1 MPENLRCGARM
12 ARLSDDSFRYMAD
25 SRDVDVMDT
34 KMNPRKWLRKFSLE
48 SHGLYYKLYIVFG
61 LFFLIPV
68 FGFLYFAVKY
78 ELLDDT
84 YIPLFFIL
92 LLIFSLFGFVILRK
106 FFDEIVSIS
115 GNISKTV
122 AEEFSQPQI
131 STASELKGIVD
142 SFQILEHELRANFY
156 RLEKKTSEISVLK
169 ELSDLCF
176 MTFNPEDLLYITLER
191 ALKLINADIGSIMI
205 LEKPKRDTF
214 IIEACIGLGDFV
226 KKGDR
231 VIFADSI
238 AKYAVIN
245 KAPLLVEDIE
255 TDIRF
260 GRQSRPQYAT
270 KSFVC
275 MPLKTINDVI
285 GVLTISRR
293 KSEIIFTQ
301 EEVDVLSPLL
311 SNAAFTYDNLRL
323 LKESSVKSKQLQ
335 TMENISSA
343 TDSSLRSSE
352 LLHTILHEMRE
363 VIHYEMAV
371 VAELDETSPNVLFI
385 ADLLAF
391 NSTGLTRGN
400 SYGYPGTIIDKVIKR
415 QRPLILEDTSGLS
428 YPVEKEIFLDHGF
441 KTALLTPLNA
451 DGRTKGVLMLCN
463 VQTELLADMHE
474 AIECMASDLSRA
486 IEKEKMSLAF
496 ARRTNELET
505 LRQIGNALSSS
516 TFDTG
521 KVLTYTMDMIR
532 VIMNVEAGSL
542 LLLDNGELKCEVAFN
557 INIES
562 LREWRLKLGQ
572 GIAGY
577 AVTRGKTVVVENAY
591 QHPHF
596 SAEFDRLT
604 GFETKSVLCAPL
616 ISQGKV
622 IGAIEVLNKING
634 VFNNDDEHLLQAIIT
649 SVSIAMENARL
660 YKETLAMAENERSIR
675 NVFQKFVPK
684 EIVDRI
690 ILGSD
695 SARQVVD
702 EFKILTLLNIDIRG
716 YSDLSKKIGP
726 QKTVAILNY
735 FFSSMGEIVFK
746 HHGIVDK
753 YLGDGFLAVFGAP
766 VSTPLDVDNAVA
778 SALEMQQAMGS
789 INEYSVRQYGASL
802 TMGISIHTGEMV
814 VGNIGFDKKMDYT
827 VIGDSVNSVFRLQ
840 ALCKSWPNGILISEK
855 TYYAS
860 QLPLEVEEIGVYE
873 TDPGMEKLKIYRVIG
888 QQKTKA

>member
-1 MPENLRCGARM
+1 M
-12 ARLSDDSFRYMAD
+12 
-25 SRDVDVMDT
+25 
-34 KMNPRKWLRKFSLE
+34 MNPKKFFNRFSIE
-48 SHGLYYKLYIVFG
+48 SHGLYYKLSIVFG
-61 LFFLIPV
+61 LFFLAPV
-68 FGFLYFAVKY
+68 FGFLYFAI
-78 ELLDDT
+78 T
-84 YIPLFFIL
+84 YDFLSDNHIPLFFIA
-92 LLIFSLFGFVILRK
+92 LLIFSLLGFRILRK
-106 FFDEIVSIS
+106 LFDEIISVS

-131 STASELKGIVD
+131 STTGELKGIVD
-142 SFQILEHELRANFY
+142 SFQFLERELRTSFQN
-156 RLEKKTSEISVLK
+156 LGKKTAEISTLK
-169 ELSDLCF
+169 ELSDLCY

-191 ALKLINADIGSIMI
+191 ALKLTNADIGSIMI
-205 LEKPKRDTF
+205 LEKPERGAF

-231 VIFADSI
+231 INFADSI

-245 KAPLLVEDIE
+245 KTPLLVEDLE
-255 TDIRF
+255 RDIRF

-293 KSEIIFTQ
+293 KSDILFVQ
-301 EEVDVLSPLL
+301 EDVDVLSPLL

-323 LKESSVKSKQLQ
+323 LKESDVKSKQIQ
-335 TMENISSA
+335 AIENISSA
-343 TDSSLRSSE
+343 INSSLRSSE
-352 LLHTILHEMRE
+352 LLQAILYEIKNVVPYDMAIVMSLDEDIRQSLYIVDIVAFVPTNLNKGNSYLYEGTILDRTIKQQRPFILHE
-363 VIHYEMAV
+363 
-371 VAELDETSPNVLFI
+371 T
-385 ADLLAF
+385 
-391 NSTGLTRGN
+391 NSLTH
-400 SYGYPGTIIDKVIKR
+400 
-415 QRPLILEDTSGLS
+415 
-428 YPVEKEIFLDHGF
+428 PVEAEIFSNHAF
-441 KTALLTPLNA
+441 TSAILTPLKVE
-451 DGRTKGVLMLCN
+451 DRITGVLVLCN
-463 VQTELLADMHE
+463 VQTDLLADLHE
-474 AIECMASDLSRA
+474 AVECMAGNLSRA
-486 IEKEKMSLAF
+486 IEKERLSLAF
-496 ARRTNELET
+496 VRRTRELET

-516 TFDTG
+516 TFDTE
-521 KVLTYTMDMIR
+521 KVLAYTMDMIR

-542 LLLDNGELKCEVAFN
+542 LLLEHNELKCEVAFN
-557 INIES
+557 INMEA
-562 LREWRLKLGQ
+562 LQDFRLKLGQ

-577 AVTRGKTVVVENAY
+577 AATRGRTVVAQNAQ

-596 SAEFDRLT
+596 SSEFDRLT

-622 IGAIEVLNKING
+622 IGVIEVLNKIDG
-634 VFNNDDEHLLQAIIT
+634 AFNNDDEHLLQSIAT

-690 ILGSD
+690 VLGSA
-695 SARQVVD
+695 SVKPLVD
-702 EFKILTLLNIDIRG
+702 EFKTLTLLNIDIRG
-716 YSDLSKKIGP
+716 YSALSKKIGP
-726 QKTVAILNY
+726 QKIVALLNY

-766 VSTPLDVDNAVA
+766 VSTPLDVGNAVV

-789 INEYSVRQYGASL
+789 INEHYVKQYGASL

-827 VIGDSVNSVFRLQ
+827 VIGDSVNFVFRLQ
-840 ALCKSWPNGILISEK
+840 ALCKSWPDGILISEK
-855 TYYAS
+855 TYHAS
-860 QLPLEVEEIGVYE
+860 QIPLEVEEIGVYE
-873 TDPGMEKLKIYRVIG
+873 TDPGMGKLKIYRVIG
-888 QQKTKA
+888 QQKAKA

>member
-1 MPENLRCGARM
+1 MFRSQL
-12 ARLSDDSFRYMAD
+12 LYSDT
-25 SRDVDVMDT
+25 V
-34 KMNPRKWLRKFSLE
+34 MNPKKWFKKFSIE
-48 SHGLYYKLYIVFG
+48 SHGLYYKLFIVFG
-61 LFFLIPV
+61 LFFLAPV
-68 FGFLYFAVKY
+68 FGFLYFAI
-78 ELLDDT
+78 T
-84 YIPLFFIL
+84 YDFLSDNHIPLFFIA
-92 LLIFSLFGFVILRK
+92 LLIFSLLGFRILRK
-106 FFDEIVSIS
+106 LFDEIISVS

-131 STASELKGIVD
+131 SKTGELKGIVD
-142 SFQILEHELRANFY
+142 SFQILERELRTSFQN
-156 RLEKKTSEISVLK
+156 LEKKTSEISTLK
-169 ELSDLCF
+169 ELADLCY
-176 MTFNPEDLLYITLER
+176 MTFKPEDLLYITLER
-191 ALKLINADIGSIMI
+191 ALKLTNADIGSIMI
-205 LEKPKRDTF
+205 LEKPERDAF

-231 VIFADSI
+231 INFADSI

-245 KAPLLVEDIE
+245 KTPLLVEDIE

-285 GVLTISRR
+285 GVLTISKR
-293 KSEIIFTQ
+293 KSDILFAQ
-301 EEVDVLSPLL
+301 EDVDVLSPLL

-323 LKESSVKSKQLQ
+323 LKESDVKSKQIQ
-335 TMENISSA
+335 AIENISSA
-343 TDSSLRSSE
+343 INSSLRSSE
-352 LLHTILHEMRE
+352 LLQAIL
-363 VIHYEMAV
+363 YEIKNVVPYDMAIV
-371 VAELDETSPNVLFI
+371 MSLDEDIRQSLYI
-385 ADLLAF
+385 IDILAF
-391 NSTGLTRGN
+391 VPTSLNKGN
-400 SYGYPGTIIDKVIKR
+400 SYLYEGTILDRIIKQ
-415 QRPLILEDTSGLS
+415 QRPLILHETNSLTH
-428 YPVEKEIFLDHGF
+428 PVEAEIFSNHAF
-441 KTALLTPLNA
+441 ASAILTPLKVE
-451 DGRTKGVLMLCN
+451 DRITGVLVLCN
-463 VQTELLADMHE
+463 VQTELLADLHE
-474 AIECMASDLSRA
+474 AIECMAGNLSRA
-486 IEKEKMSLAF
+486 IEKERLSLAF
-496 ARRTNELET
+496 VRRTRELET

-516 TFDTG
+516 TFDTE
-521 KVLTYTMDMIR
+521 KVLAYTMDMIR

-542 LLLDNGELKCEVAFN
+542 LLMEHNELKCEVAFN
-557 INIES
+557 INMEP
-562 LREWRLKLGQ
+562 LREFRLKLGQ

-577 AVTRGKTVVVENAY
+577 AATRGRTVVAQNAQ

-596 SAEFDRLT
+596 SSEFDRLT
-604 GFETKSVLCAPL
+604 GFETKSILCAPL

-622 IGAIEVLNKING
+622 IGVIEVLNKIDG
-634 VFNNDDEHLLQAIIT
+634 VFNNDDEHLLQSIAT

-690 ILGSD
+690 VPGSA
-695 SARQVVD
+695 SAKPLVD
-702 EFKILTLLNIDIRG
+702 EFKTLTLLNIDIRG
-716 YSDLSKKIGP
+716 YSALSKRIGSQKI
-726 QKTVAILNY
+726 VALLNY

-789 INEYSVRQYGASL
+789 INEYYVKQYGASL

-827 VIGDSVNSVFRLQ
+827 VIGDSVNFVFRLQ
-840 ALCKSWPNGILISEK
+840 ALCKSWPDGILISEK
-855 TYYAS
+855 TYHAS
-860 QLPLEVEEIGVYE
+860 QFLLDVEEVGVYE
-873 TDPGMEKLKIYRVIG
+873 TDPGMGKLKIYRVIG

>member
-1 MPENLRCGARM
+1 MWGRNAPPIG
-12 ARLSDDSFRYMAD
+12 DSFCYMAD
-25 SRDVDVMDT
+25 SRDVHIPDVT
-34 KMNPRKWLRKFSLE
+34 HISETRMNPRKWFKKFSLK
-48 SHGLYYKLYIVFG
+48 SHKLYYKLFISFG

-78 ELLDDT
+78 EFLNDT
-84 YIPLFFIL
+84 YIAPFFIA
-92 LLIFSLFGFVILRK
+92 LLIFSLSGFVILRK
-106 FFDEIVSIS
+106 FFDEIISIS

-122 AEEFSQPQI
+122 AEEFPQPQI
-131 STASELKGIVD
+131 STTGELKGIVD
-142 SFQILEHELRANFY
+142 SFHILEYELRSSFHS
-156 RLEKKTSEISVLK
+156 LEKKTLEISTLK
-169 ELSDLCF
+169 ELSDLCY

-191 ALKLINADIGSIMI
+191 ALKLTNADIGSIMI
-205 LEKPKRDTF
+205 LEKPKRDAF
-214 IIEACIGLGDFV
+214 IIEACIGLGDSA

-231 VIFADSI
+231 VIFAESI

-245 KAPLLVEDIE
+245 KTPLLVEDIE

-293 KSEIIFTQ
+293 KSEILFTQ
-301 EEVDVLSPLL
+301 GDVDVLSPLL

-323 LKESSVKSKQLQ
+323 LKESSVMSKQLQ

-343 TDSSLRSSE
+343 INSSLRSSE
-352 LLHTILHEMRE
+352 LLHTILHEMKE
-363 VIHYEMAV
+363 VIPYEMAV
-371 VAELDETSPNVLFI
+371 VAELDGTSQNLLFI

-391 NSTGLTRGN
+391 NSTRLTRGN
-400 SYGYPGTIIDKVIKR
+400 SYGYSGTIIDTVIKR
-415 QRPLILEDTSGLS
+415 QSPLILEDTSGLS
-428 YPVEKEIFLDHGF
+428 SPIEKEIFLDHGF
-441 KTALLTPLNA
+441 KTALLMPLKA
-451 DGRTKGVLMLCN
+451 DGRTIGVLILCN

-474 AIECMASDLSRA
+474 AIECMAGDLSRA
-486 IEKEKMSLAF
+486 IEKEKLSSAF

-516 TFDTG
+516 TFDTE

-542 LLLDNGELKCEVAFN
+542 LLLDDGELKCEVAFN
-557 INIES
+557 INMEY

-577 AVTRGKTVVVENAY
+577 AVTRGKTVVVENAHR
-591 QHPHF
+591 HPHF
-596 SAEFDRLT
+596 SPEFDRLT
-604 GFETKSVLCAPL
+604 GIETKSVLCAPL

-622 IGAIEVLNKING
+622 IGAIEVLNKTNG
-634 VFNNDDEHLLQAIIT
+634 AFDDDDEHLLQAIAT

-690 ILGSD
+690 VLGSA
-695 SARQVVD
+695 STKQVVD
-702 EFKILTLLNIDIRG
+702 EFKTMTLLNIDIRG
-716 YSDLSKKIGP
+716 YSALSKKIGP
-726 QKTVAILNY
+726 QKIVAILNY
-735 FFSSMGEIVFK
+735 FFSAMGEIVFK

-766 VSTPLDVDNAVA
+766 VSTTLDVDNAVA
-778 SALEMQQAMGS
+778 SALEMQQAMAS
-789 INEYSVRQYGASL
+789 INEYYVKQYGASL

-827 VIGDSVNSVFRLQ
+827 VIGDPVNFVFRLQ
-840 ALCKSWPNGILISEK
+840 ALCKSWPDGILVSEK

-873 TDPGMEKLKIYRVIG
+873 TDPGMERLKIYRVIG
-888 QQKTKA
+888 QQKTKT

>member
-1 MPENLRCGARM
+1 
-12 ARLSDDSFRYMAD
+12 
-25 SRDVDVMDT
+25 
-34 KMNPRKWLRKFSLE
+34 MNPKKWFKKFSIE
-48 SHGLYYKLYIVFG
+48 SHGLYYKLFIVFG
-61 LFFLIPV
+61 LFFLAPV
-68 FGFLYFAVKY
+68 FGFLYFAI
-78 ELLDDT
+78 T
-84 YIPLFFIL
+84 YDFLSDNHIPLFFIA
-92 LLIFSLFGFVILRK
+92 LLIFSLLGFRILRK
-106 FFDEIVSIS
+106 LFDEIISVS

-131 STASELKGIVD
+131 SKTGELKGIVD
-142 SFQILEHELRANFY
+142 SFQILERELRTSFQN
-156 RLEKKTSEISVLK
+156 LEKKTSEISTLK
-169 ELSDLCF
+169 ELADLCY
-176 MTFNPEDLLYITLER
+176 MTFKPEDLLYITLER
-191 ALKLINADIGSIMI
+191 ALKLTNADIGSIMI
-205 LEKPKRDTF
+205 LEKPERDAF

-231 VIFADSI
+231 INFADSI

-245 KAPLLVEDIE
+245 KTPLLVEDIE

-285 GVLTISRR
+285 GVLTISKR
-293 KSEIIFTQ
+293 KSDILFAQ
-301 EEVDVLSPLL
+301 EDVDVLSPLL

-323 LKESSVKSKQLQ
+323 LKESDVKSKQIQ
-335 TMENISSA
+335 AIENISSA
-343 TDSSLRSSE
+343 INSSLRSSE
-352 LLHTILHEMRE
+352 LLQAIL
-363 VIHYEMAV
+363 YEIKNVVPYDMAIV
-371 VAELDETSPNVLFI
+371 MSLDEDIRQSLYI
-385 ADLLAF
+385 IDILAF
-391 NSTGLTRGN
+391 VPTSLNKGN
-400 SYGYPGTIIDKVIKR
+400 SYLYEGTILDRIIKQ
-415 QRPLILEDTSGLS
+415 QRPLILHETNSLTH
-428 YPVEKEIFLDHGF
+428 PVEAEIFSNHAF
-441 KTALLTPLNA
+441 ASAILTPLKVE
-451 DGRTKGVLMLCN
+451 DRITGVLVLCN
-463 VQTELLADMHE
+463 VQTELLADLHE
-474 AIECMASDLSRA
+474 AIECMAGNLSRA
-486 IEKEKMSLAF
+486 IEKERLSLAF
-496 ARRTNELET
+496 VRRTRELET

-516 TFDTG
+516 TFDTE
-521 KVLTYTMDMIR
+521 KVLAYTMDMIR

-542 LLLDNGELKCEVAFN
+542 LLMEHNELKCEVAFN
-557 INIES
+557 INMEP
-562 LREWRLKLGQ
+562 LREFRLKLGQ

-577 AVTRGKTVVVENAY
+577 AATRGRTVVAQNAQ

-596 SAEFDRLT
+596 SSEFDRLT
-604 GFETKSVLCAPL
+604 GFETKSILCAPL

-622 IGAIEVLNKING
+622 IGVIEVLNKIDG
-634 VFNNDDEHLLQAIIT
+634 VFNNDDEHLLQSIAT

-690 ILGSD
+690 VPGSA
-695 SARQVVD
+695 SAKPLVD
-702 EFKILTLLNIDIRG
+702 EFKTLTLLNIDIRG
-716 YSDLSKKIGP
+716 YSALSKRIGSQKI
-726 QKTVAILNY
+726 VALLNY

-789 INEYSVRQYGASL
+789 INEYYVKQYGASL

-827 VIGDSVNSVFRLQ
+827 VIGDSVNFVFRLQ
-840 ALCKSWPNGILISEK
+840 ALCKSWPDGILISEK
-855 TYYAS
+855 TYHAS
-860 QLPLEVEEIGVYE
+860 QFLLDVEEVGVYE
-873 TDPGMEKLKIYRVIG
+873 TDPGMGKLKIYRVIG

>member
-1 MPENLRCGARM
+1 M
-12 ARLSDDSFRYMAD
+12 
-25 SRDVDVMDT
+25 SRSLLIYSDT
-34 KMNPRKWLRKFSLE
+34 KMNPRKWFKKFSIE
-48 SHGLYYKLYIVFG
+48 SQGLYHKLFIIFG
-61 LFFLIPV
+61 LFFLAPV
-68 FGFLYFAVKY
+68 FGFLYFAI
-78 ELLDDT
+78 T
-84 YIPLFFIL
+84 YDFLSDNHIPLFFIA
-92 LLIFSLFGFVILRK
+92 LLIFSLTGFMILRK
-106 FFDEIVSIS
+106 LFDEIISVS

-131 STASELKGIVD
+131 STSGELKGIVD
-142 SFQILEHELRANFY
+142 SFQIIERELRTSFQN
-156 RLEKKTSEISVLK
+156 LEKKTSEISTLK
-169 ELSDLCF
+169 ELADLCY

-191 ALKLINADIGSIMI
+191 ALKLTNADIGSIMI
-205 LEKPKRDTF
+205 LEKPKRDAF

-231 VIFADSI
+231 INFVDSI

-245 KAPLLVEDIE
+245 KTPLLVEDIE

-293 KSEIIFTQ
+293 KSEILFTQ
-301 EEVDVLSPLL
+301 EDVDVLSPLL
-311 SNAAFTYDNLRL
+311 SNAAFTCDNLRL
-323 LKESSVKSKQLQ
+323 LKESDVKSKQIQ
-335 TMENISSA
+335 AIENISSA
-343 TDSSLRSSE
+343 INSSLRSSE
-352 LLHTILHEMRE
+352 LLQAIL
-363 VIHYEMAV
+363 YEIKNVVPYDMAIV
-371 VAELDETSPNVLFI
+371 MSLDEDIRQSLYIVDI
-385 ADLLAF
+385 LAF
-391 NSTGLTRGN
+391 VPTNLNKGN
-400 SYGYPGTIIDKVIKR
+400 SYLYEGTILDRIIKQ
-415 QRPLILEDTSGLS
+415 QRPLILHETKSLTH
-428 YPVEKEIFLDHGF
+428 PVEAEIFSNHAF
-441 KTALLTPLNA
+441 ASAILTPLKVE
-451 DGRTKGVLMLCN
+451 DRITGVLVLCN
-463 VQTELLADMHE
+463 VQTELLADLHE
-474 AIECMASDLSRA
+474 AIECMAGDLSRA
-486 IEKEKMSLAF
+486 IEKERLSLAF
-496 ARRTNELET
+496 VRRTRELET

-516 TFDTG
+516 TFDTE

-532 VIMNVEAGSL
+532 VIMNVEAGAL
-542 LLLDNGELKCEVAFN
+542 LLLEDNELKCEVAFN
-557 INIES
+557 INMES
-562 LREWRLKLGQ
+562 LREFRLKLGQ

-577 AVTRGKTVVVENAY
+577 AATRGRTVVAQNAQ

-596 SAEFDRLT
+596 SSEFDRLT

-622 IGAIEVLNKING
+622 IGVIEVLNKIDG
-634 VFNNDDEHLLQAIIT
+634 AFNDDDEHLLHAIAT

-690 ILGSD
+690 VLGSA
-695 SARQVVD
+695 SAKPLVD
-702 EFKILTLLNIDIRG
+702 EFKTLTLLNIDIRG
-716 YSDLSKKIGP
+716 YSALSKRIGSQKI
-726 QKTVAILNY
+726 VAILNY

-789 INEYSVRQYGASL
+789 INEYYVKQYGASI

-827 VIGDSVNSVFRLQ
+827 VIGDSVNFVFRLQ
-840 ALCKSWPNGILISEK
+840 ALCKSWPDGILISEK
-855 TYYAS
+855 TYHAS

-873 TDPGMEKLKIYRVIG
+873 TDPGMGKLKIYRVIG
-888 QQKTKA
+888 QQKAKA

>member
-1 MPENLRCGARM
+1 MSP
-12 ARLSDDSFRYMAD
+12 LSDDSFCYMAD
-25 SRDVDVMDT
+25 SRDVHVTDVTHISDT
-34 KMNPRKWLRKFSLE
+34 KMNLRKWFKKFSIE
-48 SHGLYYKLYIVFG
+48 SHGLYYKLYIIFG

-84 YIPLFFIL
+84 YIPPFFIV

-106 FFDEIVSIS
+106 FFDEIISIS
-115 GNISKTV
+115 GNVSKTV
-122 AEEFSQPQI
+122 AEKFSQPQI
-131 STASELKGIVD
+131 STTGELKGIVD
-142 SFQILEHELRANFY
+142 SFQVLEHELRANFY
-156 RLEKKTSEISVLK
+156 RLENKTSQISTLK
-169 ELSDLCF
+169 ELSDICYI
-176 MTFNPEDLLYITLER
+176 TFNPEDLLYITLER
-191 ALKLINADIGSIMI
+191 TLKLTNSDIGSIMI
-205 LEKPKRDTF
+205 LEKPERDTF
-214 IIEACIGLGDFV
+214 IIAACIGSGDFV

-293 KSEIIFTQ
+293 RSEIIFTQ
-301 EEVDVLSPLL
+301 EDVDVLSPLL
-311 SNAAFTYDNLRL
+311 TNAAFTHDNLRL
-323 LKESSVKSKQLQ
+323 LKESDVKSKQIQ
-335 TMENISSA
+335 AIENISSA
-343 TDSSLRSSE
+343 INSSLRSSE
-352 LLHTILHEMRE
+352 LLQAILYEIKNVVPYDMAIVMSLDEDIRQSLYIVDILAFVPTNLNKGNSYLYEGTILDRIIKQQRQFILHE
-363 VIHYEMAV
+363 
-371 VAELDETSPNVLFI
+371 T
-385 ADLLAF
+385 
-391 NSTGLTRGN
+391 NSLTH
-400 SYGYPGTIIDKVIKR
+400 
-415 QRPLILEDTSGLS
+415 
-428 YPVEKEIFLDHGF
+428 PVEVEIFSNHAF
-441 KTALLTPLNA
+441 ANAILTPLKVENHI
-451 DGRTKGVLMLCN
+451 TGVLVLCN
-463 VQTELLADMHE
+463 VQTELLADLHE
-474 AIECMASDLSRA
+474 VIECMAGDLSRA
-486 IEKEKMSLAF
+486 IEKERLSLAF
-496 ARRTNELET
+496 ARRTRELET
-505 LRQIGNALSSS
+505 FRQIGNALSSS
-516 TFDTG
+516 TFDTE
-521 KVLTYTMDMIR
+521 KVLAYTMDMIR

-542 LLLDNGELKCEVAFN
+542 LLLEHNELKCEVAFN
-557 INIES
+557 INMES
-562 LREWRLKLGQ
+562 LREFRLKLGQ

-577 AVTRGKTVVVENAY
+577 AATRGRTVVAQNAQ

-596 SAEFDRLT
+596 SSEFDRLT

-634 VFNNDDEHLLQAIIT
+634 AFNDDDEHLLQAIAT

-690 ILGSD
+690 VLGSA
-695 SARQVVD
+695 SAKPLVD
-702 EFKILTLLNIDIRG
+702 EFKTLTLLNIDIRG
-716 YSDLSKKIGP
+716 YSALSKRIGP
-726 QKTVAILNY
+726 QKIVAILNY

-766 VSTPLDVDNAVA
+766 VSTPMDVDNAVA

-789 INEYSVRQYGASL
+789 INEYFVRQYGASL

-840 ALCKSWPNGILISEK
+840 ALCRSWPDGILITEK

-873 TDPGMEKLKIYRVIG
+873 ADPGMERLKIYRVIG